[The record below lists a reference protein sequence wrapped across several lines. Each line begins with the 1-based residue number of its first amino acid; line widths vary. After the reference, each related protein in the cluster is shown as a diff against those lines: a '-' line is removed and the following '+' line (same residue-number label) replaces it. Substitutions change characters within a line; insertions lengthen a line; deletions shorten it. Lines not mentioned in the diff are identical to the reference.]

1 MSTAPTSGRLAANGI
16 TLAYD
21 SFGDDAAEAI
31 LLVAGLGTQMI
42 RWNDVFCREF
52 VARGY
57 RVVRFDHRDTGGSTH
72 FVGREAMDVATLAS
86 ALAEGRRPAL
96 AYTLDDMA
104 ADAIGLLDA
113 LAITRA
119 HVVGRSMGGMI
130 AQIMASEYPSRV
142 LSLTSIMSA
151 TGNPAM
157 PAAKPDVMAMM
168 MHPAPDPAS
177 DEAGF
182 LDHGV
187 AFARR
192 IAGTGHPF
200 DEEACRALLRE
211 EVRRGRPQG
220 GFGRQ
225 IAAIGVAGDRRS
237 RLAEITAPTLVIH
250 GKDDP
255 LVPMACG
262 EDTATSIPG
271 AEILLIDGM
280 GHDLH
285 SSSHRTLAD
294 AIERTARRSD
304 TRVVSCPE
312 RPAGRGWRGPPVRP
326 VR

>member
-1 MSTAPTSGRLAANGI
+1 MSTDPSSGRLKANGI

-42 RWNDVFCREF
+42 RWNDAFCREL
-52 VARGY
+52 VVRGY
-57 RVVRFDHRDTGGSTH
+57 RVVRFDNRDTGGSTH
-72 FVGREAMDVATLAS
+72 FDRHGALDVATLAS

-104 ADAIGLLDA
+104 SDAIGLLDA
-113 LAITRA
+113 LAIDRA

-157 PAAKPDVMAMM
+157 PSAEPDVATMM
-168 MHPAPDPAS
+168 MHPAPDPAA

-192 IAGTGHPF
+192 ISGPAHPF
-200 DEEACRALLRE
+200 DAEACRALLRE
-211 EVRRGRPQG
+211 EVRRGRPRG

-225 IAAIGVAGDRRS
+225 IAAIGLAGDRRS
-237 RLAEITAPTLVIH
+237 RLAGITAPTLVVH
-250 GKDDP
+250 GTDDP
-255 LVPMACG
+255 LVPAACG

-271 AEILLIDGM
+271 AEMMLIDGM
-280 GHDLH
+280 GHDLP
-285 SSSHRTLAD
+285 SSSYRTLAD
-294 AIERTARRSD
+294 AIARTARRSG
-304 TRVVSCPE
+304 TRLSPCPE
-312 RPAGRGWRGPPVRP
+312 RPSWRGPARPPVRP